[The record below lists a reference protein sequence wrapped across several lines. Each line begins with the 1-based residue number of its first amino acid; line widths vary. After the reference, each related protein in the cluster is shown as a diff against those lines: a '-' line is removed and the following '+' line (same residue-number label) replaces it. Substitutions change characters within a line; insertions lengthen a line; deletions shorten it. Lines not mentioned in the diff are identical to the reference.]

1 MTVGNGDP
9 NLEQA
14 LTEQALAEQAPAE
27 HAPAERGLAEH
38 AQPEHAQPERAPAE
52 RAPAEQAPAEHAQP
66 EHAPAER
73 APAEQTIAE
82 QAWPA
87 PRSRRLTGKHEH
99 RPPPAPACWRP
110 SRPASRRLRRYAVA
124 LLRSRDEAD
133 DLVHDCL
140 VRALDKLHTR
150 REEADIRAWLFTIMH
165 NHFISQVRRRR
176 SRPAPE
182 PLDDSH
188 EKAAGQRAT
197 QEDALLWRDL
207 QRGLALLPEEQ
218 RSVILLV
225 SVEDL
230 SYAEA
235 AQVLGV
241 PIGTVMSRLARG
253 RDRLREHIGQ
263 AAPALRRVK

>member
-14 LTEQALAEQAPAE
+14 LAEQALAEQALTERALTE
-27 HAPAERGLAEH
+27 RALAERALAERALA
-38 AQPEHAQPERAPAE
+38 AQ
-52 RAPAEQAPAEHAQP
+52 APAEQAPPQHG
-66 EHAPAER
+66 PAER

-82 QAWPA
+82 QAPA
-87 PRSRRLTGKHEH
+87 GTAQ
-99 RPPPAPACWRP
+99 PPSGREARAPAPAGVLAAIEACI
-110 SRPASRRLRRYAVA
+110 PALRRYAVA

-140 VRALDKLHTR
+140 ARALDKLHTR
-150 REEADIRAWLFTIMH
+150 REEADIRSWLFTIMH

-182 PLDDSH
+182 TLDDSH

-263 AAPALRRVK
+263 PAPALRRVK

>member
-82 QAWPA
+82 QALA
-87 PRSRRLTGKHEH
+87 GTAQ
-99 RPPPAPACWRP
+99 PPSDREARAPAPAGAGVLAAIEACI
-110 SRPASRRLRRYAVA
+110 PALRRYAVA

-140 VRALDKLHTR
+140 ARALDKLHTR

-230 SYAEA
+230 SYTEA